1 MSIGNNFYREGEPVQ
16 KIPVTDNKAAEHYDP
31 TGDLKRWQHAAHTII
46 KGRPDLQ
53 ILVAAS
59 IASVLT
65 PLSGFDGLAAN
76 FWSAESGIG
85 KSAAAKVAQSF
96 WASQGAGF
104 RLSDTQNVRFRAIVT
119 TNMMPIIYDEVQ
131 VSKDTITDF
140 ILDLFSLSGGQG
152 KRALKR
158 DGSERETGSWSALLS
173 IVSNQ
178 NLFETVVLNVRHTE
192 AAAVRLLPIEIADV
206 PFERDSR
213 VSLDLDNNHGVAG
226 ALFAQYLVDIDRQ
239 ALIDYV
245 TNTIDGV
252 FAELKLS
259 HENRFYAAYCAL
271 VICGAALA
279 QQAGLVDFDLV
290 GVKDRL
296 YQSVR
301 YAIEEMSEYKRPL
314 PIVLNE
320 VLLHFYQQTVFT
332 NKFIEGNL
340 SKAATHRIDNGFV
353 LRDAPIVHVAIE
365 DEKIRINRNKL
376 AEKLSN
382 TMPRYRVQDVIS
394 KLGAKPREVAL
405 GKYGDVRGTPPLQ
418 VVEIDL
424 THPDLRVLKSYYAEA
439 VEAKSIGK
447 VQIAPKHPTS

>member
-1 MSIGNNFYREGEPVQ
+1 
-16 KIPVTDNKAAEHYDP
+16 
-31 TGDLKRWQHAAHTII
+31 
-46 KGRPDLQ
+46 
-53 ILVAAS
+53 
-59 IASVLT
+59 
-65 PLSGFDGLAAN
+65 
-76 FWSAESGIG
+76 
-85 KSAAAKVAQSF
+85 
-96 WASQGAGF
+96 
-104 RLSDTQNVRFRAIVT
+104 
-119 TNMMPIIYDEVQ
+119 
-131 VSKDTITDF
+131 
-140 ILDLFSLSGGQG
+140 
-152 KRALKR
+152 
-158 DGSERETGSWSALLS
+158 
-173 IVSNQ
+173 
-178 NLFETVVLNVRHTE
+178 
-192 AAAVRLLPIEIADV
+192 
-206 PFERDSR
+206 
-213 VSLDLDNNHGVAG
+213 
-226 ALFAQYLVDIDRQ
+226 
-239 ALIDYV
+239 
-245 TNTIDGV
+245 
-252 FAELKLS
+252 
-259 HENRFYAAYCAL
+259 
-271 VICGAALA
+271 
-279 QQAGLVDFDLV
+279 
-290 GVKDRL
+290 
-296 YQSVR
+296 
-301 YAIEEMSEYKRPL
+301 MSEYKRPL